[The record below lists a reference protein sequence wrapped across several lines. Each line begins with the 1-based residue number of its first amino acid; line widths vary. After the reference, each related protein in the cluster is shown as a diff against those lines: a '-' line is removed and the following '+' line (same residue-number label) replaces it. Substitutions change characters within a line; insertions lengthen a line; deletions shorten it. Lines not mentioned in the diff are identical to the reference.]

1 MSHLESLLKQAK
13 KLYSET
19 RGAYFVITGSNCG
32 EYWFLK
38 MPSIGE
44 TFESV
49 HLETV
54 LEDYIDLVI
63 NNRVKV
69 AKRKNTTKEFRL

>member
-1 MSHLESLLKQAK
+1 MSHLESLFKKAK

-32 EYWFLK
+32 KYFILK

-44 TFESV
+44 TFQDKNIE
-49 HLETV
+49 LL
-54 LEDYIDLVI
+54 LEDFIDFVET
-63 NNRVKV
+63 NRVKTP
-69 AKRKNTTKEFRL
+69 KRKNTTKEFRL

>member
-1 MSHLESLLKQAK
+1 MSLLKLLNEAK

-19 RGAYFVITGSNCG
+19 RGAAFVITGSNCG

-54 LEDYIDLVI
+54 LEDYIDLVL